1 MMFNA
6 SCVDKEVRA
15 SLRAL
20 GITLRV
26 CDLTVM
32 IRYLLEN
39 DIIQPHQIYE
49 IEAAIR
55 SMVSD

>member
-1 MMFNA
+1 MFNA

-32 IRYLLEN
+32 IRYLLEKKYLRY
-39 DIIQPHQIYE
+39 QL
-49 IEAAIR
+49 
-55 SMVSD
+55 